1 MKLKISLKLG
11 LDFTMTVLL
20 LLSLAYPF
28 TGNLPHEIL
37 GTALLVCFILHNLLN
52 ADWYKELLRGNYN
65 ARRTVLT
72 LVNLLLLLVMIGL
85 ALSSILL
92 SRKVFSF
99 LQLEGSWAARRWHP
113 FFAYWGFLLSAI
125 HLGLHGGLFMP
136 LIQRLAPAWTVWP
149 GRIAAWA
156 AAFYGIYALFYWKV
170 FSHLGIASFV
180 HIPRGRALFSFL
192 AGHLAILFLAA
203 AGAHL
208 FINRLSS
215 PKAVSGGNTH
225 A

>member
-1 MKLKISLKLG
+1 MNLKISLKLG
-11 LDFTMTVLL
+11 LDFTMTVLF

-28 TGNLPHEIL
+28 TGNLPHELL

-52 ADWYKELLRGNYN
+52 AGWYKGLLRGNYN

-72 LVNLLLLLVMIGL
+72 GVNLLLVGVMAGL
-85 ALSSILL
+85 ILTGIL
-92 SRKVFSF
+92 ISREVFSF
-99 LQLEGSWAARRWHP
+99 LQLDGVWAARRWHS

-156 AAFYGIYALFYWKV
+156 AALYGIYALFYWKV
-170 FSHLGIASFV
+170 FSHLGITSFV
-180 HIPRGRALFSFL
+180 HIPRGRTLFSFL
-192 AGHLAILFLAA
+192 AGHLAILFLAS

-208 FINRLSS
+208 FINWLSA